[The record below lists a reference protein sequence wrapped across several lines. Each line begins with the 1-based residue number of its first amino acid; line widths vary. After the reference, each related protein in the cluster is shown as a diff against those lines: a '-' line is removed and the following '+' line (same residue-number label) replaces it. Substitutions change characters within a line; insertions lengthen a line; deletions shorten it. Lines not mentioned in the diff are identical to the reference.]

1 MTNTERIV
9 RETLRMNPDGLTASE
24 IADKTNIDVEN
35 IRKALKQMPDCYID
49 RWLPSSQGNLGAV
62 WIAVNVPEDCP
73 MPSKSKV
80 KVTKNYLSAM
90 AYLD

>member
-1 MTNTERIV
+1 MKSTHETIRK
-9 RETLRMNPDGLTASE
+9 TLRDHADGLTASE
-24 IADKTNIDVEN
+24 IEDKTGINADT
-35 IRKALKQMPDCYID
+35 IRKALKNMPDCYID
-49 RWLPSSQGNLGAV
+49 RWTASSQGNLGAI